1 MKVRF
6 KLSSCVRSGGEQA
19 TATTLQLPESKRNGG
34 LGDKERVALGR
45 ETEKEGG
52 VLPAFLDMALG
63 AFGGARRE
71 GVPGGLEY
79 ANLR

>member
-1 MKVRF
+1 M
-6 KLSSCVRSGGEQA
+6 
-19 TATTLQLPESKRNGG
+19 
-34 LGDKERVALGR
+34 ALGR

-52 VLPAFLDMALG
+52 VLPAFLDMALE